1 MGPIKYACLLAVIL
15 AIPTACAISV
25 SYGSSGY
32 GGAVTVSESYEL
44 DTSTELSESTNLGQ
58 GSVEQTKSASG
69 TGTNRISTS
78 ISSNG
83 YSAGSSIESTSYL
96 SLSSA
101 VAGDGSGA
109 GISQALS
116 ASGSVSSSLNGV
128 TGDIEA
134 VHSAGV
140 ESGMLSSAQS
150 LSVGADVSALD
161 NTRIAGMNGYVSA
174 GFSNKEGSG
183 EVASTFSEGALYGSL
198 GSENAAVYGDVA
210 MTGPGSLTAS
220 ASDSESSSKH
230 EIIIEDEGADAE
242 ESASAM
248 LLAAT
253 GGYALS
259 GTSVV
264 ATGDQLSLSSVIS
277 NPKGSSITKEAQSR
291 VSKPMSSQSI
301 GIASGNSVTTTWSRS
316 GRGKMSPISST
327 YRSTDGT
334 KSVSNSVSGKGYPY
348 SIAGSAT
355 YSDSSAAMYQTVSST
370 KGVLKTS
377 QSAWSRSNGEELSA
391 ASSLSS
397 SGTISGTQIAISD
410 PIKVISSQSLTVTGT
425 ATVSSSSRASSNGD
439 RSSAS
444 SIVNGASKMSLT
456 TLADASNTRYNNVLY
471 HRTGA
476 LVDTSGYA
484 KSLKADSSASY
495 LSNFARSHGEWTKA
509 GSGELTVSAETVKS
523 AVSDVEIK
531 TGSDKALSY
540 TQSGTGSTV
549 KSGLYTYAAKRSGGD
564 VYLYQSHLYSHAY
577 PKNDHHS
584 IDEYVST
591 ASSAISAKKSDMKI
605 WQWENGRWVA
615 AKNYY
620 SSGSYTAATRANDI
634 VTSSYKWDKLWE
646 VRPRSKTPYDRVP
659 WGVEYM
665 YSSSSLSKTYGGEG
679 IDVAIIDT
687 GADTL
692 HPDLLMG
699 IEDFADPYGPREY
712 SQSDSHGHGTHVAG
726 TIVADGGFDGRGIYG
741 MAPEADL
748 RVYSTNFYYSDV
760 ASGIYRATD
769 LGAEIISMSLGGSVE
784 SSTLNRALDYAMA
797 NGVLV
802 VAAAGN
808 GVPDNPTMATP
819 ARYPGV
825 VGVGAI
831 DRSGNAIWWSSPGS
845 NDGDYVP
852 EGNEVTFG
860 APGVSVYSTYPTYW
874 GYYTT
879 MSGTSMA
886 TPHIAGTA
894 ASLWSRY
901 LIYGD
906 GANDIR
912 SLMINCAKQNDV
924 TTVKVTPES
933 VLYRSYAEQYL
944 NSGYYSSIYPYMD
957 GSKTYYLNILQG
969 DDVLT
974 GVGVPRIRL

>member
-1 MGPIKYACLLAVIL
+1 MDPKRCVLLLGVIL
-15 AIPTACAISV
+15 LMPTACAISV

-32 GGAVTVSESYEL
+32 GGSVTLSESYEL
-44 DTSTELSESTNLGQ
+44 DASTELSESTNLGQ

-69 TGTNRISTS
+69 TGANRISTY

-83 YSAGSSIESTSYL
+83 YTAGTSVESTSSL

-109 GISQALS
+109 DISQALA
-116 ASGSVSSSLNGV
+116 ASGSVSAST
-128 TGDIEA
+128 TGDVGDLQA

-150 LSVGADVSALD
+150 IGVGKGVSAMES
-161 NTRIAGMNGYVSA
+161 TMIAGMNGYISA
-174 GFSNKEGSG
+174 GFSSKDGSG
-183 EVASTFSEGALYGSL
+183 EVTSTVSQGALYGVL
-198 GSENAAVYGDVA
+198 GSDSSAAYGELSLS
-210 MTGPGSLTAS
+210 GPGSLTAS
-220 ASDSESSSKH
+220 ASDSESRSKH
-230 EIIIEDEGADAE
+230 EILVEDEGQDADE
-242 ESASAM
+242 IASTT

-253 GGYALS
+253 GGYAIS
-259 GTSVV
+259 GASLL
-264 ATGDQLSLSSVIS
+264 ATGDKVSLSSVIS
-277 NPKGSSITKEAQSR
+277 NPKGSLITKEAQSG

-301 GIASGNSVTTTWSRS
+301 GIASGNTVTTTWSRS

-334 KSVSNSVSGKGYPY
+334 KSVSNSVSGSGYPY

-370 KGVLKTS
+370 NGALKTS

-425 ATVSSSSRASSNGD
+425 ATVASSSRASSNGD
-439 RSSAS
+439 SSFASAS
-444 SIVNGASKMSLT
+444 ISGASKMSLT
-456 TLADASNTRYNNVLY
+456 TLADASNTRYNNELY

-476 LVDTSGYA
+476 LVDTTGYA
-484 KSLKADSSASY
+484 TSIKADSSASY
-495 LSNFARSHGEWTKA
+495 LNNFARSHGEWTKA

-531 TGSDKALSY
+531 TGSDAALSY

-584 IDEYVST
+584 MDEYVST
-591 ASSAISAKKSDMKI
+591 ASSAISAKNSDMKI
-605 WQWENGRWVA
+605 QQWENGKWVA

-620 SSGSYTAATRANDI
+620 SSGSYTAAARANDI
-634 VTSSYKWDKLWE
+634 VTSSYKWDRLWE
-646 VRPRSKTPYDRVP
+646 VQPRSKTPYDRVP

-692 HPDLLMG
+692 HPDLLMR
-699 IEDFADPYGPREY
+699 IEDFADAYGPGEY
-712 SQSDSHGHGTHVAG
+712 SQSDTNGHGTHVAG
-726 TIVADGGFDGRGIYG
+726 TIVADGGFDGKGIYG

-808 GVPDNPTMATP
+808 GLPDNPTIATP

-825 VGVGAI
+825 IGVGAI
-831 DRSGNAIWWSSPGS
+831 DSSGNAIWWSSPGS
-845 NDGDYVP
+845 NDGDYMP

-860 APGVSVYSTYPTYW
+860 APGVSVYSTYPTYE
-874 GYYTT
+874 GYYAT

-912 SLMINCAKQNDV
+912 NMMMNYAKQNDV

-933 VLYRSYAEQYL
+933 VLYKSYAEPYL
-944 NSGYYSSIYPYMD
+944 SSGYYSKIYPYMD
-957 GSKTYYLNILQG
+957 GSTHYLKILQG

-974 GVGVPRIRL
+974 GVGVPRITL

>member
-1 MGPIKYACLLAVIL
+1 MDPGRCVLLIAVLIL
-15 AIPTACAISV
+15 MPTACAISV
-25 SYGSSGY
+25 SYASSGY
-32 GGAVTVSESYEL
+32 GGSVTLSESYEL
-44 DTSTELSESTNLGQ
+44 DTSTALSESTGLGQ

-78 ISSNG
+78 ISSKE
-83 YSAGSSIESTSYL
+83 YTAGSSIESTSSL

-101 VAGDGSGA
+101 FAGDGSGA

-116 ASGSVSSSLNGV
+116 ASGSVSSSLKGV
-128 TGDIEA
+128 SGGLEA

-140 ESGMLSSAQS
+140 ESGLLSSAQS
-150 LSVGADVSALD
+150 IGVGKDVSAMES
-161 NTRIAGMNGYVSA
+161 TRIAGINGYVSA
-174 GFSNKEGSG
+174 GFSSKEGAG
-183 EVASTFSEGALYGSL
+183 EVASAVSQGAICANL
-198 GSENAAVYGDVA
+198 GSGSSAVYGDLA
-210 MTGPGSLTAS
+210 LSGPGSLTAS

-230 EIIIEDEGADAE
+230 EVIIEDEGGDAD
-242 ESASAM
+242 ESASTM

-259 GTSVV
+259 GTSLS
-264 ATGDQLSLSSVIS
+264 ATGDQVSLSSVIS
-277 NPKGSSITKEAQSR
+277 NPKGSLITKEAQSG

-301 GIASGNSVTTTWSRS
+301 GIASGSSVTTTWSRS
-316 GRGKMSPISST
+316 GRGRMSSISST
-327 YRSTDGT
+327 YKSTDGT
-334 KSVSNSVSGKGYPY
+334 KSVSNSVSGSGYPY

-355 YSDSSAAMYQTVSST
+355 YSQSSAAMYQTLSST
-370 KGVLKTS
+370 NGALTTS
-377 QSAWSRSNGEELSA
+377 QSAWSLSNGEELRA
-391 ASSLSS
+391 ASTLSS

-410 PIKVISSQSLTVTGT
+410 PVKVISSQSLTVTGK

-439 RSSAS
+439 SSSTSAS
-444 SIVNGASKMSLT
+444 VSGASKMSLT
-456 TLADASNTRYNNVLY
+456 ALADASNTRYNNELY

-476 LVDTSGYA
+476 FFDSSGYA
-484 KSLKADSSASY
+484 ASIKADSSASY
-495 LSNFARSHGEWTKA
+495 LNNFARSHGEWTKA

-531 TGSDKALSY
+531 TGSDAALSY

-584 IDEYVST
+584 MDEYVST

-605 WQWENGRWVA
+605 QQWENGKWVA

-620 SSGSYTAATRANDI
+620 SSGSYTAAVRANDI
-634 VTSSYKWDKLWE
+634 LTSAYKWDRLWE
-646 VRPRSKTPYDRVP
+646 VQPRSKTPYDRVP

-665 YSSSSLSKTYGGEG
+665 YSSSLLSKTYGGEG

-692 HPDLLMG
+692 HPDLLMR
-699 IEDFADPYGPREY
+699 IEDFADAYGPGEY
-712 SQSDSHGHGTHVAG
+712 TQSDSKGHGTHVAG
-726 TIVADGGFDGRGIYG
+726 TIVADGGFDGKGIYG

-797 NGVLV
+797 NGVLL

-808 GVPDNPTMATP
+808 GLPDNPTMATP

-845 NDGDYVP
+845 NDGDYIP

-933 VLYRSYAEQYL
+933 VLYRSYAEPYS
-944 NSGYYSSIYPYMD
+944 NSGYYGIIYPYMS
-957 GSKTYYLNILQG
+957 GSTYYLNILQG

-974 GVGVPRIRL
+974 GVGVPRISL